1 MSYWRV
7 FRRPICLTYRYLVFY
22 VECEA
27 FSGRNES
34 FPTSFPEVATT
45 RLLFPRL
52 RRKLLFS
59 GFLSFV
65 VKYSLHIRVI
75 MSAVCVPADRTYSS
89 SNTFSITT
97 GRGSWNARFNFSP
110 VQLERQ
116 QTKNN
121 QKSKPTNVCRTFL
134 EREARGCDFL
144 ITRDA
149 IARLSASVTTVLFVL
164 YGLVSRLLS
173 CSRERHWESGVSKL
187 NDLSNKDVFN
197 VGNIWKFW

>member
-22 VECEA
+22 VEREA
-27 FSGRNES
+27 FAGRNES
-34 FPTSFPEVATT
+34 FPTSFPEVPTK

-75 MSAVCVPADRTYSS
+75 MSVVCVLADRTYSS

-121 QKSKPTNVCRTFL
+121 QVQAN
-134 EREARGCDFL
+134 ERSLHLPRKRGQRMWFFNYLRCNCTCKCL
-144 ITRDA
+144 GNHR
-149 IARLSASVTTVLFVL
+149 LFVL
-164 YGLVSRLLS
+164 YGLYRG
-173 CSRERHWESGVSKL
+173 CFYIPEKHIENGVSKL

-197 VGNIWKFW
+197 VCNIWKFW

>member
-7 FRRPICLTYRYLVFY
+7 FRRPICLTYRCLVFY

-27 FSGRNES
+27 FAGRNES
-34 FPTSFPEVATT
+34 FPTSFLEVSTT

-75 MSAVCVPADRTYSS
+75 MSAVCVPADRTYSC

-97 GRGSWNARFNFSP
+97 GRDSWNARFNFSP

-121 QKSKPTNVCRTFL
+121 QKYKPTNVCRTFL
-134 EREARGCDFL
+134 EREAMWFFNYLRCNCTFKCLGNHRF
-144 ITRDA
+144 I
-149 IARLSASVTTVLFVL
+149 
-164 YGLVSRLLS
+164 
-173 CSRERHWESGVSKL
+173 CSLWPGFEVAFMFQRKTLRKWSIEIERFIEQRCS
-187 NDLSNKDVFN
+187 
-197 VGNIWKFW
+197 

>member
-1 MSYWRV
+1 MGNVHGVSLGVLWKSWFPETYDVGRTLKLTCWKRRELEWARRDEMSYWRV
-7 FRRPICLTYRYLVFY
+7 FRRAICLTYRYLVFY
-22 VECEA
+22 VECEPFA
-27 FSGRNES
+27 GRNES
-34 FPTSFPEVATT
+34 FPTSFPEISTT

-75 MSAVCVPADRTYSS
+75 MSTVCVLADRTYSS

-116 QTKNN
+116 QRKNN
-121 QKSKPTNVCRTFL
+121 QIQAN
-134 EREARGCDFL
+134 
-144 ITRDA
+144 
-149 IARLSASVTTVLFVL
+149 
-164 YGLVSRLLS
+164 
-173 CSRERHWESGVSKL
+173 
-187 NDLSNKDVFN
+187 
-197 VGNIWKFW
+197 